1 MVAES
6 DTQPVQVEIFPSRFL
21 MPETAQKLLTEIHE
35 NGGIL
40 RITIHGPSLP
50 RTVPYGP
57 GKGTPIEENR
67 DLLVEVG
74 GEAFELKVKLGRVR
88 LELESE
94 KYLEGLKAACERA
107 LPPNIS
113 VQVKKGRFFRESP
126 TVSDYAKYGPVKEKD
141 RKMLGM
147 IDPKAK
153 RDRLSMLSDKNAAI
167 DKEER

>member
-1 MVAES
+1 LA
-6 DTQPVQVEIFPSRFL
+6 PLI
-21 MPETAQKLLTEIHE
+21 
-35 NGGIL
+35 
-40 RITIHGPSLP
+40 
-50 RTVPYGP
+50 
-57 GKGTPIEENR
+57 NR
-67 DLLVEVG
+67 
-74 GEAFELKVKLGRVR
+74 
-88 LELESE
+88 
-94 KYLEGLKAACERA
+94 